1 MALNMTDNN
10 FTPFIIASP
19 YGPGPQ
25 RLPTAL
31 RPTLPAL
38 LPVSSPPPNLF
49 SLQKLGIS
57 TAEAFQVLTQ
67 LKRSNDTLY
76 HAGKLLNGKTYL
88 ISANDQVFYGKA
100 GQMQPMPVVHAYRTK
115 CIGQQKR
122 VLETA
127 NGLTITIQAQNGQ
140 PTTAQVS
147 QRFWNT
153 KLAFTV
159 PHLRQMDLSAIR
171 IEI

>member
-1 MALNMTDNN
+1 MTDTN
-10 FTPFIIASP
+10 FTPFIASP

-31 RPTLPAL
+31 RPIASAQ

-57 TAEAFQVLTQ
+57 IAEAFQLVAQ

-88 ISANDQVFYGKA
+88 VSANDQVFYGKP
-100 GQMQPMPVVHAYRTK
+100 GQMQPIPVIHAYRTK

-127 NGLTITIQAQNGQ
+127 NGLKITIQAKNGQ
-140 PTTAQVS
+140 PAIAQVS
-147 QRFWNT
+147 QRFWNN
-153 KLAFTV
+153 KLSFTV
-159 PHLRQMDLSAIR
+159 PHLRQVDLSSIR
-171 IEI
+171 IEV